1 MPGKIITMPVYNMYN
16 YAGGVVSCTPL
27 TSMMHKENTYISI
40 FGPSQANI
48 LSAFK
53 AQKGINILHLSKP
66 SVNGRGGH
74 GTAPRNTVAV
84 YELA

>member
-1 MPGKIITMPVYNMYN
+1 MPGKIITIPVYQMYS
-16 YAGGVVSCTPL
+16 YAGGISCTPL
-27 TSMMHKENTYISI
+27 VSLLNKDNTYISI